1 MSFLIDP
8 PWLYASGVAY
18 GRLMPE
24 RTPAARAVQ
33 TATAGVFLATSI
45 SLYLDRP
52 WTRPIWRACRA
63 ESGRDWMLNSGVFHL
78 DHRRASARTHVVSAL
93 LFVTYPLWL
102 MLGERTARARA
113 PSRRGGELAFEP
125 AHNGGRR
132 TAHIEEPAT
141 AP

>member
-8 PWLYASGVAY
+8 PWLYASGFAY

-63 ESGRDWMLNSGVFHL
+63 ESGRDWMLNSGVFKF
-78 DHRRASARTHVVSAL
+78 DWRAAGPRTHKVSAAI
-93 LFVTYPLWL
+93 FATYPLWL
-102 MLGERTARARA
+102 WLGI
-113 PSRRGGELAFEP
+113 RRG
-125 AHNGGRR
+125 RR
-132 TAHIEEPAT
+132 AS
-141 AP
+141 